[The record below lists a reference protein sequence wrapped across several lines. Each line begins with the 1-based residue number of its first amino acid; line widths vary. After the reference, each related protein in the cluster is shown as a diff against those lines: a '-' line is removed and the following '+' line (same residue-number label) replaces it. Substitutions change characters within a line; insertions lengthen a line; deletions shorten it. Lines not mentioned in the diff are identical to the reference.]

1 MTNITAPMRG
11 KIVKINI
18 NVGDKVQQSQPIII
32 FEAMKI
38 EMNLSTPAAGII
50 KSIAV
55 KEGQTIEAETVLA
68 TIE

>member
-1 MTNITAPMRG
+1 MTSITAPMRG
-11 KIVKINI
+11 KIVKINV
-18 NVGDKVQQSQPIII
+18 NVGDKVQQDQPIII

-38 EMNLSTPAAGII
+38 EMSISTPAAGTI
-50 KSIAV
+50 KLIAV